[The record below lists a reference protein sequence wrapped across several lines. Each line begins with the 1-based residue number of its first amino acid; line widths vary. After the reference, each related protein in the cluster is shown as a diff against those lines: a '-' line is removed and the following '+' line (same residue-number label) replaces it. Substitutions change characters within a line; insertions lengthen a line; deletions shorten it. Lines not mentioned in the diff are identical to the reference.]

1 MRYPASMQSF
11 SNLLDL
17 AYSKETLHKSR
28 KDLFWASAD
37 CCWDTVSNQ
46 GLSAIGTA
54 GSVITMNNP
63 AGIIQKFGL
72 ARLQRLDAIRTD
84 SHSRRHLWIR
94 KLCSQGAWACSKT
107 PKQRN
112 TRQQLI
118 LTREKDTKSKKMWYF
133 TVNITIVL
141 KFLFVWFYLWPRFRA
156 CFGGVLDFKMCGT
169 ENENHRKQGAPQNL
183 SESHQLLKYESC
195 TLYTGWKT
203 YVTWT
208 LSRGT
213 ITV

>member
-1 MRYPASMQSF
+1 MRHPASMQSF

-107 PKQRN
+107 PQTTEHPATTNINKRKRHKEQEN
-112 TRQQLI
+112 VIFYSEHNYSVKISVCLI
-118 LTREKDTKSKKMWYF
+118 LPVATF
-133 TVNITIVL
+133 
-141 KFLFVWFYLWPRFRA
+141 
-156 CFGGVLDFKMCGT
+156 
-169 ENENHRKQGAPQNL
+169 
-183 SESHQLLKYESC
+183 
-195 TLYTGWKT
+195 
-203 YVTWT
+203 
-208 LSRGT
+208 
-213 ITV
+213 